1 MKFNYA
7 KLGYGLFSLIAGLTV
22 GVLLAIFIGLCAF
35 FNSLV
40 TFPLQIYKQS
50 LEASRARRL
59 QKVFGV
65 PKDFQRADFQVP
77 AQEESIW
84 DKHIRRMEEKK
95 KQKEDQAPLN

>member
-7 KLGYGLFSLIAGLTV
+7 KLGYGLFSLAAGLTV
-22 GVLLAIFIGLCAF
+22 GLLLAIFVGICAF

-50 LEASRARRL
+50 VEAHQARKL
-59 QKVFGV
+59 KKIFGV
-65 PKDFQRADFQVP
+65 SKDFQRADFQVP

-84 DKHIRRMEEKK
+84 DKHIRRME
-95 KQKEDQAPLN
+95 QKNNNNNNN